1 MLVFVRIY
9 ELQTNKKLIYEKDE
23 ANEIENLFSCSIVRL
38 FFWFLFFVYRV
49 VNIIIVSYFKFEFR
63 STNRFSCMN
72 ANWES
77 SFGRD
82 ENLTTIDQYCIVK
95 NNIYVTFNIQHST

>member
-9 ELQTNKKLIYEKDE
+9 ELRTNKKLIYGKKDE
-23 ANEIENLFSCSIVRL
+23 ANETENLFSCSIVRL
-38 FFWFLFFVYRV
+38 FFWFLFPAYRV
-49 VNIIIVSYFKFEFR
+49 VNNIIVSYFKFKFR

-72 ANWES
+72 ANWVNWES

-82 ENLTTIDQYCIVK
+82 ENLTTIDQNCIVK
-95 NNIYVTFNIQHST
+95 NNITYM